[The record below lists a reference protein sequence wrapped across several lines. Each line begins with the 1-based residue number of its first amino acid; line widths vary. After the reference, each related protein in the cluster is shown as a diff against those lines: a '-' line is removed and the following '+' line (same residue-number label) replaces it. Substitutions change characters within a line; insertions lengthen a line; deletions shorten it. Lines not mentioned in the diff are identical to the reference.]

1 MNCHFGREWR
11 GIEIAMEYRR
21 FCTLAQWLSNMEIW
35 NTLSHFTHTENGGSS
50 GQGDKLHVRV
60 SNFL

>member
-1 MNCHFGREWR
+1 ME

-35 NTLSHFTHTENGGSS
+35 NTLTHFTHTENGGSS